1 MQTLPARRPTWA
13 EIDLG
18 RLGENFRTIKSFC
31 GDDISYMAVIKADA
45 YGHGAVEC
53 GKKLEAEGADWFGVA
68 CLEEAA
74 ELRQA
79 GISRPILVFGGA
91 WPGQEISFLNLDL
104 TPMVFTLEHAERLSE
119 AAARA
124 NRSVGIHVKIDTGM
138 NRVGFRPEKVASAA
152 RKMRELRN
160 ISVEG
165 LMTHFAVADKI
176 EESKFTNEQMSK
188 FSEAVEAFLNAG
200 HRPDIVDLANSPGAV
215 VYPHSRSKM
224 VRIGGILFGIAD
236 DILPVGVDRPS
247 VLPVMSVY
255 TKIAMIKTV
264 PKGES
269 IGYGRTFT
277 TNRDSLIAT
286 VPIGYNDGYDRALSN
301 VGEMIVRGVP
311 VPVVGRVSMDW
322 ITIDVTDAP
331 GVQVEDQVTVIGT
344 DGDDRVTVEDLARKI
359 DTISYE
365 ITCGIA
371 PRVSR
376 LFK

>member
-1 MQTLPARRPTWA
+1 MIIEALESLNDHLNVMQTLPARRPTWA

-74 ELRQA
+74 ELRQG

-91 WPGQEISFLNLDL
+91 WPGQEIPFLNFDL
-104 TPMVFTLEHAERLSE
+104 TPMVFTLEQAERLSE

-286 VPIGYNDGYDRALSN
+286 VPIGYNDGYDFRRDYGSTFRDHPNNTFL
-301 VGEMIVRGVP
+301 VK
-311 VPVVGRVSMDW
+311 W
-322 ITIDVTDAP
+322 
-331 GVQVEDQVTVIGT
+331 
-344 DGDDRVTVEDLARKI
+344 
-359 DTISYE
+359 SYWLN
-365 ITCGIA
+365 
-371 PRVSR
+371 P
-376 LFK
+376 